1 MPVVPGDSGAWIYH
15 SSTLQLCGHVL
26 AWSDKRKTAYI
37 APMEVLFEDIKK
49 TLDAEQVSLPSAGE
63 KAVPR
68 SSALSETQS
77 SHLNQQL
84 EVSRE
89 VELALREMK
98 MSDDAGLKR
107 PTKAREVELALREMK
122 MSDDAGLKRPTKA
135 TDGSRL
141 NKDVPDSVQ
150 AAVDLKNMSQS
161 LSDRSRTQESGVVR

>member
-1 MPVVPGDSGAWIYH
+1 VSICAVSPNIPVVPGDSGAWIYN

-68 SSALSETQS
+68 SSALTETQS
-77 SHLNQQL
+77 SQLNQQL
-84 EVSRE
+84 QVSRE

-98 MSDDAGLKR
+98 MSDDASLKR
-107 PTKAREVELALREMK
+107 PTKVAD
-122 MSDDAGLKRPTKA
+122 S
-135 TDGSRL
+135 SRL
-141 NKDVPDSVQ
+141 KKDVPDSVQ
-150 AAVDLKNMSQS
+150 AAVDLKNTSQS
-161 LSDRSRTQESGVVR
+161 LSDRSRTQESGFVR